1 MFSGGLVGTNTT
13 ESGPRKP
20 YPINVDTLTLIP
32 PIAGML
38 CASRRGTAASYPA
51 RNSRRIPPLATTSP
65 CVLFGSRN
73 RSVRG
78 QTMKAMHGRKG
89 GGVRLVGLSL
99 GAAETS
105 ARSIR
110 NALHLHLAQRQKP
123 LEMAMAI
130 PPRRALKRD
139 AYGTRS
145 PSLLRRGLGK
155 STRVRSVTLVII
167 LPHSDVSS
175 FSISDCGPGATSVAQ
190 GPHRALND

>member
-38 CASRRGTAASYPA
+38 CASRRGTAASYSYPA

-65 CVLFGSRN
+65 CVLFGSGN

-105 ARSIR
+105 ARCIR

-139 AYGTRS
+139 AHGTRS
-145 PSLLRRGLGK
+145 PSLPDEVLGRRL
-155 STRVRSVTLVII
+155 
-167 LPHSDVSS
+167 
-175 FSISDCGPGATSVAQ
+175 AEY
-190 GPHRALND
+190 

>member
-1 MFSGGLVGTNTT
+1 MV
-13 ESGPRKP
+13 
-20 YPINVDTLTLIP
+20 
-32 PIAGML
+32 L

-51 RNSRRIPPLATTSP
+51 RNSRRIPPLVTTSP
-65 CVLFGSRN
+65 CVLFGSGN

-139 AYGTRS
+139 AHGTRS

-167 LPHSDVSS
+167 LPLLDVSS
-175 FSISDCGPGATSVAQ
+175 FSISVCGPGATYVAQ
-190 GPHRALND
+190 GPQPSFYD